1 MEEKE
6 IKRWLKRKVRV
17 TFSLLISFL
26 ICGKVIYA
34 AEPTVQELQQQIQGL
49 QSKIEQIEE
58 KNKEIENKNKEIE
71 EYFKSEKIEIGK
83 NAKANGKES
92 VAIGKDSLAST
103 DKSVAIGHHAH
114 IYGNGGNSDGT
125 GTSSIAIGDNALIT
139 TNGLNLT
146 SIAIGK
152 NAKVLNGSGKQEAV
166 LSFTPD
172 NYNSSSIG
180 MFTRNTLPKNADK
193 TPGGIAIGA
202 NSYARTASVQIGNH
216 TMEDYIM
223 GGVKITKST
232 NDSEAN
238 IVGMTTIGT
247 NTYNKGALASMLGA
261 YSVITGEFTGEGG
274 FNSFKYGSQ
283 NFGASII
290 GSLNSIRSKGA
301 NGSAGVANSIVGL
314 ANIAEDTNGTLI
326 YGAGNSVK
334 HSNEKIGGVDAF
346 TGKIKG
352 VDEFV
357 SDLQK
362 GIKDSKS
369 GGATLVIGGGNEAE
383 YTKQVTMIGT
393 NNTIKGTSGKKSSL
407 IMLAGHNNNVSS
419 SSEIIAYGSNFEVS
433 GSNNILFGFNDN
445 KNKVENKKVVSIGNN
460 IKVSDDYSVYLGDG
474 AGSSGENNSLWNKIK
489 GEKKKLNKAIEEKKQ
504 TEEIKKE
511 INEKY
516 KEYAHFAGF
525 SEMRGVV
532 SVGNENLT
540 RILQNVAPGLI
551 SSTSTDAINGS
562 QLYHFINKGI
572 TIKDG
577 KGNSTTVKL
586 GDTLTL
592 KGTTVD
598 VTVKAPEPAQ
608 PNTSKPAT
616 PTPGTT
622 SVAPQPAPGA
632 PKQPKVQEHTATFE
646 AKGKFE
652 YVLREGD
659 AEKVLSEEE
668 YSKLKS
674 DEKKNVILRVKDD
687 EKVITNVAKGVKYN
701 DAVNVSQLKA
711 VSEEVEKNSKSIT
724 EINNNIVGI
733 KKDINKVD
741 KKADLALGGVANA
754 VAMANLVQVNSYSD
768 YRHNLSA
775 AYGYYGGSHALA
787 IGFSGVT
794 KDRRLVYKLSGSVN
808 NKGNLAFGVGAGVM
822 LGNKEESMEHKD
834 INVKELYE
842 KISKLEKENSEFRE
856 MFKKLGVMK

>member
-1 MEEKE
+1 MEEKR

-17 TFSLLISFL
+17 TFCLLISFL

-34 AEPTVQELQQQIQGL
+34 AEPTVDELQQQIKGL
-49 QSKIEQIEE
+49 QSKIGQIEE

-92 VAIGKDSLAST
+92 VAIGKDSLAGT
-103 DKSVAIGHHAH
+103 DKSVAIGHNAH
-114 IYGNGGNSDGT
+114 IEGNGGNSNGT

-139 TNGLNLT
+139 TNGLDLT

-180 MFTRNTLPKNADK
+180 LFTRNTLPKNADK

-261 YSVITGEFTGEGG
+261 YSVMTGEFTGEGG
-274 FNSFKYGSQ
+274 FNSFDYGSQ

-334 HSNEKIGGVDAF
+334 HSNEKIGGVVAF

-369 GGATLVIGGGNEAE
+369 GGATLVMGGGNEAE

-407 IMLAGHNNNVSS
+407 IMLAGHNNNISS

-489 GEKKKLNKAIEEKKQ
+489 DEKKKLNKAIEEKKQ

-598 VTVKAPEPAQ
+598 VTVKAPESTQ

-674 DEKKNVILRVKDD
+674 DEKKNVILRVKDGK
-687 EKVITNVAKGVKYN
+687 KVITNVANGVKDN

-711 VSEEVEKNSKSIT
+711 VSKEVEKNTTDIQQLQ
-724 EINNNIVGI
+724 
-733 KKDINKVD
+733 KDVKEVD
-741 KKADLALGGVANA
+741 KKSDLALGGVANA

-834 INVKELYE
+834 IDVKELYE